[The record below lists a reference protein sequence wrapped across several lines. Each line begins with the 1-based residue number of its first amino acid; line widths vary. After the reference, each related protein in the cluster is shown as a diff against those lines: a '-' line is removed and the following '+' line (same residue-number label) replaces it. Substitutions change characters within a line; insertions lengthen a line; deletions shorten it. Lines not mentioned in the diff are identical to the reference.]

1 MADLGGEPRMHRWA
15 EQRWVLDNVIRANGV
30 EWDQG
35 RLSRLVGAIGS
46 EILPEVAAIR
56 QRVQKFADITPAF
69 EAAARRREAKA
80 MAAEEAGALVT
91 ARENYFIAAS
101 YWASAQWTILQN
113 NEHNLFLNRRKRECY
128 SNYARLAERRV
139 EEASIPFR
147 DKSLAGWLHLPAN
160 YAGDRIPAIINIT
173 GMDGFKEATIALY
186 GDRYLNQGCAVL
198 TVEGP
203 GQYEAAIAGIYM
215 SVPAWAE
222 AGTAITDWL
231 VQRPEIDPDRIG
243 IVGRSFGSFFS
254 TIAFANEP
262 RLRAC
267 AVTGTVLQPG
277 CHALFEEASPTFKRR
292 FMYMAGILDEREFD
306 EFAKSITWA
315 GHAEKIRQPYLCVTG
330 EFDQLSPLEH
340 TERLFEVLR
349 APKTLVIYQG
359 ADHTVSGVPSTA
371 LGPYSP
377 ALMSEWMAARMAGKP
392 LTSER
397 CYVDST
403 GRVNKTAYG

>member
-1 MADLGGEPRMHRWA
+1 MADPGGEPRM
-15 EQRWVLDNVIRANGV
+15 QRWTAQRWLLDNVIRANGV

-35 RLSRLVGAIGS
+35 RLSRLVGAIGA
-46 EILPEVAAIR
+46 EIIPDMAAIR

-69 EAAARRREAKA
+69 EAAARRREARAK
-80 MAAEEAGALVT
+80 AAEESGELIT

-113 NEHNLFLNRRKRECY
+113 NEQNLFLNGRKRECY
-128 SNYARLAERRV
+128 SGYARLAERRV
-139 EEASIPFR
+139 EAAAIPFR
-147 DKSLAGWLHLPAN
+147 GKSLAGWLHLPPN
-160 YAGDRIPAIINIT
+160 YAGGRVPAIINIT
-173 GMDGFKEATIALY
+173 GMDGFKEQTIALY

-222 AGTAITDWL
+222 TGTAITDWL

-267 AVTGTVLQPG
+267 AVTGTVLEPG
-277 CHALFEEASPTFKRR
+277 CQAIFEEASPTFKRR
-292 FMYMAGILDEREFD
+292 FMYMAGIQDEQEFD
-306 EFAKSITWA
+306 KFATSITWE
-315 GHAEKIRQPYLCVTG
+315 GHAENIRQPYLCVTG
-330 EFDQLSPLEH
+330 EFDQLSPLAY
-340 TERLFEVLR
+340 TERLFAALR
-349 APKTLVIYQG
+349 GPKMLVIYHG
-359 ADHTVSGVPSTA
+359 ADHTVSGAPSTA

-377 ALMSEWMAARMAGKP
+377 ALMSEWMAARLAGRP
-392 LTSER
+392 FASER
-397 CYVDST
+397 WYVDSA
-403 GRVNKTAYG
+403 GRVEKTRCA